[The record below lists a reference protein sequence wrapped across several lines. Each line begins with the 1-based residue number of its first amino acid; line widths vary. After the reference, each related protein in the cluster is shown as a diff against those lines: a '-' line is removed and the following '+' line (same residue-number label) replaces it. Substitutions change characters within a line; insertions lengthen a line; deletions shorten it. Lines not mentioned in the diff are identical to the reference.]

1 MKKILMVMLAA
12 AVFIPASNAGRS
24 HKTTLTSVIVKT
36 THIELYTT
44 SGTNACPQANRWHLL
59 NTHANFEAMYS
70 GLLSAAHSGADVDIV
85 GTGNCDGEG
94 EEIHWAYVLRP

>member
-1 MKKILMVMLAA
+1 MKKTVVAMLI
-12 AVFIPASNAGRS
+12 AVAFIPASNAGRS

-36 THIELYTT
+36 THIELYTS
-44 SGTNACPQANRWHLL
+44 SGTNACSQANRWHLL
-59 NTHANFEAMYS
+59 NAHGNFEAMYS

-85 GTGNCDGEG
+85 GTGNCDGAG